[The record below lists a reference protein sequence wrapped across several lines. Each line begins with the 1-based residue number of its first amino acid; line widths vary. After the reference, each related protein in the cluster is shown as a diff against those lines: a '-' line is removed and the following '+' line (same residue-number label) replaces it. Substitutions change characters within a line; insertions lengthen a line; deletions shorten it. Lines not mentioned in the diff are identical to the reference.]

1 MLFIAFAK
9 MLLQQYSLLIQ
20 KLKMYNTYTGYPKI
34 LGTTQWGNVDSF

>member
-9 MLLQQYSLLIQ
+9 MLLQQ